1 LKTANSKSLGMFSR
15 RMTEPYN
22 VMLRKKQ
29 PQFLDDSF
37 DDFQYKREIQYFMR
51 DCNYGLICA

>member
-1 LKTANSKSLGMFSR
+1 MFTHG
-15 RMTEPYN
+15 MTEPSS

-37 DDFQYKREIQYFMR
+37 ADFQYKREIRVFHERVQVWSHLCLKNR
-51 DCNYGLICA
+51 

>member
-1 LKTANSKSLGMFSR
+1 MFTHG
-15 RMTEPYN
+15 MTEPSS

-37 DDFQYKREIQYFMR
+37 ADFQYKREIEYFMR
-51 DCNYGLICA
+51 ECKYGLICA